1 MVYSLG
7 DRIANRI
14 MRHLPAP
21 GLRVTAKTP
30 IVSFTF
36 DDVPDTAKH
45 NGARLLEDHGVRGTF
60 YIAGGL
66 TGQALPGR
74 TIIST
79 ADCVEL
85 ARKGHEV
92 GCHTFSHDNVRSL
105 RRGELVEDLE
115 RNGAYLANDLGIT
128 ARNFAF
134 PFNIASPSAR
144 KLLAQRYR
152 TCRGGQEGINRGAT
166 DPGYLRSVEIRQPED
181 YVDSLTG
188 WVSDLVQNPGWLIF
202 FTHDISAT
210 PTPFGCRPDSFERLV
225 KFAVDAGCT
234 ILPIDQALDHPAIEH
249 TGSSPSLRGS
259 SR

>member
-1 MVYSLG
+1 MVYTLG

-14 MRHLPAP
+14 MRHLSAP
-21 GLRVTAKTP
+21 GLRVTAKAP

-36 DDVPDTAKH
+36 DDAPDSAKY
-45 NGARLLEDHGVRGTF
+45 NGARILEDQGVRGTF

-66 TGQALPGR
+66 TGQSLPGR

-79 ADCVEL
+79 ADCIDL

-92 GCHTFSHDNVRSL
+92 GCHTFSHDNVRTL
-105 RRGELVEDLE
+105 RRGELIEDLD
-115 RNGAYLANDLGIT
+115 RNRAYLANELGIK

-144 KLLAQRYR
+144 RLLAHRYR

-166 DPGYLRSVEIRQPED
+166 DPGYLKSVEIRQPED
-181 YVDSLTG
+181 YVDGLTR

-202 FTHDISAT
+202 FTHDISTT
-210 PTPFGCRPDSFERLV
+210 PTPFGCRPETFERLV
-225 KFAVDAGCT
+225 KSTVDAGCT

-249 TGSSPSLRGS
+249 TASSPSPGS
-259 SR
+259 SGR